1 MNYMDITLE
10 NRLSSQIDQTE
21 LINAGSIER
30 VLQNRQSSVITYKKS
45 RSRLYRTHIILSAT
59 LLALS
64 QIWGLN
70 K

>member
-10 NRLSSQIDQTE
+10 NRLSSQIDQAE

-45 RSRLYRTHIILSAT
+45 HSRLYRTHIILSAT
-59 LLALS
+59 LLALF